1 MLLTE
6 NNKQSSIKKHEYIM
20 KTQKQN
26 LLQFKKKSILE
37 LSNQELKTING
48 GGFTLDSIDII
59 TIITRN
65 ITDSV
70 V

>member
-1 MLLTE
+1 
-6 NNKQSSIKKHEYIM
+6 M

>member
-1 MLLTE
+1 
-6 NNKQSSIKKHEYIM
+6 M
-20 KTQKQN
+20 KAQKYN
-26 LLQFKKKSILE
+26 LLLFNKKSILE

-48 GGFTLDSIDII
+48 GGFTLGTIDII